1 MLIIALMLLAVLGG
15 TNMNSVEL
23 EQLDRAIHDHDLATE
38 LLGVS
43 SLDLD

>member
-1 MLIIALMLLAVLGG
+1 MSKA
-15 TNMNSVEL
+15 EL
-23 EQLDRAIHDHDLATE
+23 DQLDKAIHDHDLATE